1 MKALFTLVFL
11 IALSTSTTS
20 QSFLWAHS
28 YDINQSNE
36 VAALTV
42 HSNGAIY
49 MAGVY
54 GAPHTLPFIGNAYLV
69 KTDLLGQ
76 TEWTE
81 YLSGSLQIGDIAAV
95 NNNIIVAGQSNG
107 PFTYKGALYG
117 QAGHY
122 MFIMGIDQHGVVQ
135 WLHTDAQKTGRE
147 AKISVGSD
155 ALFAVHVRRQSNIGD
170 WVLIMN
176 ENGDIINSKLLS
188 STTTMITDISYYND
202 LVYLNGGF
210 HGPAPSIMIDTIEIH
225 RPTVEH
231 ATFVL
236 ALNENLIA
244 TWVTVDTTI
253 NNRDGRIVANENGIF
268 AYQNVLRS
276 PFTVR
281 NKLKKLNFTGQLVA
295 EVEIPFYTTSVTLY
309 PDMVGTQDFLGIFAA
324 NAFSF
329 DSHKVLIYD
338 YDLNL
343 LDEKVVDGPSDLY
356 SGQISWYENDL
367 IITHVHSG
375 NLNFDNELSISYTGP
390 AKKPYLARIT
400 NSTAIGLEENI
411 GDRFG
416 LTIYPNPARDILYVS
431 IPNHTG
437 SPAIISIMDQSGRK
451 ILSETNSVGH
461 TKINVN
467 QLPAGLYLIRA
478 TSPIGSATSRILI
491 VR

>member
-42 HSNGAIY
+42 HSNDAIY

-81 YLSGSLQIGDIAAV
+81 FLSGSIQIGDIAAV
-95 NNNIIVAGQSNG
+95 NNSIIVAGQSNG
-107 PFTYKGALYG
+107 PFTYRDGLYG

-122 MFIMGIDQHGVVQ
+122 MFIMSIDQTGDVQ
-135 WLHTDAQKTGRE
+135 WLHTDEQKTGRD
-147 AKISVGSD
+147 AKVSVGND
-155 ALFAVHVRRQSNIGD
+155 ASFAVHVRRQSNQGD
-170 WVLIMN
+170 WILIMD
-176 ENGDIINSKLLS
+176 ENGDVLNSKLLS
-188 STTTMITDISYYND
+188 ATTTLVTDMAYFNGW
-202 LVYLNGGF
+202 VYLNGGF
-210 HGPAPSIMIDTIEIH
+210 HGPAPSIIIDTIEIH
-225 RPTVEH
+225 SPSVEH
-231 ATFVL
+231 AIFVL

-244 TWVTVDTTI
+244 SWVIVDTTI

-367 IITHVHSG
+367 IIAHVHSG
-375 NLNFDNELSISYTGP
+375 NLNFDNEIAISYTGP

-400 NSTAIGLEENI
+400 NSTAIGLEEND

-431 IPNHTG
+431 IPNHPG
-437 SPAIISIMDQSGRK
+437 RPAIISIMDNSGRT
-451 ILSETNSVGH
+451 ILSESTTVGY
-461 TKINVN
+461 TEINVN

-478 TSPIGSATSRILI
+478 TSPNGNTTSRRII
-491 VR
+491 ID